1 MVEAVEAQT
10 DSIVTVVDSADV
22 ESGCVGEDPGPG
34 HLGSSAP
41 QPLVRVVGPARI
53 DGARP
58 AILRAAALALGFL
71 SAWFLLYAAFL
82 SSLQAHGTQGR
93 LYAMYRSELANET
106 APYEAPIPAG
116 DPVALMSVARLGI
129 DHMVI
134 VEGTTSRQLRSGP
147 GHEVDTPL
155 PGQVG
160 TSVLMGR
167 SFSYGGPFSGIS
179 SLGKGDEIVLT
190 TAQGTFHYRVVD
202 VRHPGAALPRPV
214 AGVGGWLTLITS
226 SGGWLG
232 PLTPAG
238 SVYVDASLAE
248 SEAQPVPAA
257 LPPLSSAGHP
267 LRGDAS
273 AVVPLIFWLEGLLMA
288 ASVVAVGWWRW
299 GRWQTWLVGVPPIL
313 AASWGVSDSLMQL
326 LPNLL

>member
-1 MVEAVEAQT
+1 M
-10 DSIVTVVDSADV
+10 TVVDSADV
-22 ESGCVGEDPGPG
+22 QSGRVAEDSGPGP
-34 HLGSSAP
+34 LGSSAP
-41 QPLVRVVGPARI
+41 QVEVAAPARS

-58 AILRAAALALGFL
+58 AMLRAAALVLGLL
-71 SAWFLLYAAFL
+71 SAWLLLFAALL

-106 APYEAPIPAG
+106 APYEAPIPVG

-129 DHMVI
+129 DHLVI
-134 VEGTTSRQLRSGP
+134 VEGTTSSQLRSGP

-179 SLGKGDEIVLT
+179 RLRKGDEIVLT
-190 TAQGTFHYRVVD
+190 TAQGTFHYQVVD
-202 VRHPGAALPRPV
+202 MRHPGAALPRPV
-214 AGVGGWLTLITS
+214 AGVTGWLTLITS

-232 PLTPAG
+232 PLTPG
-238 SVYVDASLAE
+238 GPVYVDASLAR

-257 LPPLSSAGHP
+257 LPLLTSAGHA
-267 LRGDAS
+267 LRGDTS
-273 AVVPLIFWLEGLLMA
+273 ALVPLIFWIEGLLVA
-288 ASVVAVGWWRW
+288 AAVVAVGWWRW
-299 GRWQTWLVGVPPIL
+299 GRWQTWLVGVPLLL
-313 AASWGVSDSLMQL
+313 AASWGVSDSLMQF